1 MPEHRPAATARL
13 LAVDALR
20 GLIMMAMALDH
31 ARAFVARAHPFE
43 YWGAALPQY
52 SEALPFV
59 TRLVTHLCAPGF
71 FFLMGVGMTL
81 FATARRRAGWPARR
95 IARYFVTRGT
105 LLLVVEQL
113 IENPA
118 WILGMMGAARNAAA
132 ADSLTPSNG
141 GGPMLV
147 FGVLFALGASMIVW
161 STLVHAASAV
171 VLGVSCAAILVT
183 QFFTPAQ
190 SRDAVAFA
198 PLLRLL
204 LIPGRTGIWFVL
216 YPIIPW
222 LGLTGLGIVLAR
234 SLPTT
239 ETRAGEHALGWGV
252 VLLALFVAVR
262 AYGGFG
268 NIHVPVPSGWIGFL
282 NVTKYPPSLAFVL
295 LTLGVNLLLLSG
307 FGAVSPRLPVWGAP
321 LLTFGRTALF
331 FYIVHLYLYALVG
344 FGFPHGA
351 SIPVVYPVWAVG
363 LLILYPLCTRYE
375 RFKFRKPADSFW
387 RFF

>member
-1 MPEHRPAATARL
+1 MSEQPPAATARL

-31 ARAFVARAHPFE
+31 ARAFVAREHPFE

-52 SEALPFV
+52 NDALPFV

-81 FATARRRAGWPARR
+81 FATARQRAGWSGRR

-118 WILGMMGAARNAAA
+118 WILGMMGAARDAAA

-147 FGVLFALGASMIVW
+147 FGVLFALGASMILW
-161 STLVHAASAV
+161 STLVRAPSVV
-171 VLGVSCAAILVT
+171 VLVASIAAILVT
-183 QFFTPAQ
+183 QVFTPPQ
-190 SRDAVAFA
+190 SQDAVAFA

-204 LIPGRTGIWFVL
+204 LIPGHTGIWFVL

-222 LGLTGLGIVLAR
+222 LGLTGLGIVFGRFL
-234 SLPTT
+234 STT
-239 ETRAGEHALGWGV
+239 ETRVGQHALAWGV
-252 VLLALFVAVR
+252 VLLALFAVVR
-262 AYGGFG
+262 TYGGFG

-295 LTLGVNLLLLSG
+295 LTLGMNLLLLSG
-307 FGAVSPRLPVWGAP
+307 FGVVSPWLPVWGAP

-331 FYIVHLYLYALVG
+331 FYILHLYLYALIG

-351 SIPVVYPVWAVG
+351 SLRVVYPVWAIG
-363 LLILYPLCTRYE
+363 LLILYPLCAGYE
-375 RFKFRKPADSFW
+375 RFKFRTPADSLW

>member
-1 MPEHRPAATARL
+1 MPEHSAASPARL
-13 LAVDALR
+13 VAVDALR

-31 ARAFVARAHPFE
+31 ARAFVAREHPFE

-52 SEALPFV
+52 NDALPFV

-81 FATARRRAGWPARR
+81 FATARRRAGWSAGR
-95 IARYFVTRGT
+95 IARYFVTRGI

-118 WILGMMGAARNAAA
+118 WILGMMGAARDAAA
-132 ADSLTPSNG
+132 ADSLTPSDG

-147 FGVLFALGASMIVW
+147 FGVLFALGASMVLW
-161 STLVHAASAV
+161 SALVHTPSV
-171 VLGVSCAAILVT
+171 VLLVLSTTAIIVT
-183 QFFTPAQ
+183 QLFTPPQ
-190 SRDAVAFA
+190 SQDAVAFA

-204 LIPGRTGIWFVL
+204 LIPGHTGIWFVL

-222 LGLTGLGIVLAR
+222 LGLTGLGIVFGR
-234 SLPTT
+234 SLTT
-239 ETRAGEHALGWGV
+239 AETRGGQHALGWGI
-252 VLLALFVAVR
+252 VLLALFAVVR
-262 AYGGFG
+262 VHGAFG

-282 NVTKYPPSLAFVL
+282 NVTKYPPSLAFIL
-295 LTLGVNLLLLSG
+295 LTLGVNLLLLSA
-307 FGAVSPRLPVWGAP
+307 FSAVSPWLPVWGAP

-331 FYIVHLYLYALVG
+331 FYIVHLYLYALIG

-351 SIPVVYPVWAVG
+351 ALRVVYPVWAIG
-363 LLILYPLCTRYE
+363 LLTMYPLCASYG
-375 RFKFRKPADSFW
+375 RFKFRKPADSLW